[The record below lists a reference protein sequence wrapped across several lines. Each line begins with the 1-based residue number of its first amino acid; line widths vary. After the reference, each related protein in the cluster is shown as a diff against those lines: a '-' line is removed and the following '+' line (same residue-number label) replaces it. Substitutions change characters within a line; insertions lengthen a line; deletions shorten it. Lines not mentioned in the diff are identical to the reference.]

1 MKKQAVTTT
10 KAAAPKAP
18 YSQGI
23 VYGDMLFVSGSGPID
38 PKTQEFISGTLEEEA
53 RATLN
58 NVKAIIEDAGFSM
71 ENTLKVTVFLADFDD
86 FSRFNEVY
94 KEYFPQPFPA
104 RSALQA
110 GRLGFGIKV
119 EVEAIVGR

>member
-1 MKKQAVTTT
+1 MKKQAISTT

>member
-1 MKKQAVTTT
+1 MKKQVVSTA

-23 VYGDMLFVSGSGPID
+23 VYGDLLFVSGAGPID
-38 PKTQEFISGTLEEEA
+38 PNTQEFISGSLEEEA

-58 NVKAIIEDAGFSM
+58 NVKAIIEAAGFSM
-71 ENTLKVTVFLADFDD
+71 DNVLKVTVFLGDFDD

-94 KEYFPQPFPA
+94 KEFFPEPFPA
-104 RSALQA
+104 RSAIQA
-110 GRLGFGIKV
+110 GRLGFGMKC

>member
-1 MKKQAVTTT
+1 MKKQAVSTT

-23 VYGDMLFVSGSGPID
+23 IYNDLLFVSGAGPID
-38 PKTQEFISGTLEEEA
+38 PKTQEFISATLEEEA

-58 NVKAIIEDAGFSM
+58 NVKAIIEEAGFSM
-71 ENTLKVTVFLADFDD
+71 DNVLKVTVFLSDFDD

-94 KEYFPQPFPA
+94 KEFFPQPFPA

-110 GRLGFGIKV
+110 GRLGFGMKC

>member
-1 MKKQAVTTT
+1 MKKQAISTT

-58 NVKAIIEDAGFSM
+58 NVKAIVEDAGFSM
-71 ENTLKVTVFLADFDD
+71 ENALKVTVFLADFDD